1 MAAQARIDPLKD
13 MVYGLGEPSGDA
25 HARMKLAMVMAGL
38 IASPVVRP
46 PIRQPSAAEAA
57 GIRDTLRAAGLL
69 ERDAA

>member
-1 MAAQARIDPLKD
+1 
-13 MVYGLGEPSGDA
+13 
-25 HARMKLAMVMAGL
+25 
-38 IASPVVRP
+38 VVRP